1 MENLLSRIGKTTIR
15 VSARI
20 LAAVCTGIL
29 SVIETTGR
37 KGKKGGR

>member
-20 LAAVCTGIL
+20 LAAVCTWIL
-29 SVIETTGR
+29 SVIETIGGTGR
-37 KGKKGGR
+37 KGGR